1 MRAEELIKA
10 SFDGVVIP
18 EPTGDRFTDLVLNAF
33 AGNAV
38 ADYAGEIEPVNYE
51 RQWAHAVLSGS
62 AMPPLVLPPN
72 DGYELTHA
80 VFYSTDFGRKPI
92 THQAALDRVMN
103 AIANESN
110 KDLLVEYGMC
120 VKALGGTVPSKCTGA
135 IDTQSTINHLKDV
148 SNILHKMLG

>member
-1 MRAEELIKA
+1 MTPEELIEA

-38 ADYAGEIEPVNYE
+38 ADYAGEIEPANYE
-51 RQWAHAVLSGS
+51 RKWAHAVLSG
-62 AMPPLVLPPN
+62 APMPPLALPAN

-80 VFYSTDFGRKPI
+80 IFYSTDFGRKPI

-103 AIANESN
+103 AIASETDA
-110 KDLLVEYGMC
+110 DLLVEYGMC
-120 VKALGGTVPSKCTGA
+120 VKALGGTVPSKCVDSCDVNSA
-135 IDTQSTINHLKDV
+135 IVHLKNV
-148 SNILHKMLG
+148 SCIFHKMPG